1 MRVTLNTEILA
12 VVLLRLKAG
21 KLDVR
26 TNYFRYFLKERKIAM
41 KNNMIMPI
49 IEGYGAM
56 IAPEQDM
63 TWEEAQEIRENSRNE
78 MEVIGNSY
86 ILGMFRGRNTKECV
100 IPVLEIPFLSDERWN
115 EIAKNSSS
123 TACC

>member
-1 MRVTLNTEILA
+1 
-12 VVLLRLKAG
+12 
-21 KLDVR
+21 
-26 TNYFRYFLKERKIAM
+26 M

-63 TWEEAQEIRENSRNE
+63 TWEEAQEIKANSRNE

-86 ILGMFRGRNTKECV
+86 ILGLFRGRRVKEFPV
-100 IPVLEIPFLSDERWN
+100 PVLEIPFLSDERWN
-115 EIAKNSSS
+115 EIAKNNSS
-123 TACC
+123 TLWC

>member
-1 MRVTLNTEILA
+1 
-12 VVLLRLKAG
+12 
-21 KLDVR
+21 
-26 TNYFRYFLKERKIAM
+26 M

-63 TWEEAQEIRENSRNE
+63 TWEEAQEIKANSRNE

-86 ILGMFRGRNTKECV
+86 ILGMLRGRKNQTMV
-100 IPVLEIPFLSDERWN
+100 IPVLDIPVMSDEQWN
-115 EIAKNSSS
+115 ELTKK
-123 TACC
+123 TARKAFVG